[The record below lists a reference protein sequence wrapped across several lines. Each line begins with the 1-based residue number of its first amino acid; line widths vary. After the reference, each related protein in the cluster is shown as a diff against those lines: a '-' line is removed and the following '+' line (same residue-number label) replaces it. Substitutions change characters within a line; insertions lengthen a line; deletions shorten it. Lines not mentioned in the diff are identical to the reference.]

1 MFKVFYEMLMLCETC
16 DTRVDL
22 ALWLGQRVSLH
33 VVTIK
38 SVLQMVSYT
47 NTLLSEDKSKIIT

>member
-22 ALWLGQRVSLH
+22 ALWLGQSVSLH
-33 VVTIK
+33 VVVK